1 MPKQWVIPD
10 IHGCNLSLRSL
21 VESQI
26 VPAKDDRIF
35 FLGDFVDR
43 GPDSKGVLD
52 YVMGLQEQ
60 GYDILALKGNHEEFF
75 IKAWDEEK
83 DLKSFL
89 VFKQANNSK
98 IQWLKHGGIEAMKS
112 FGTDNLL
119 SVPGH
124 YIEWMRNLPLYH
136 ELDKFVLV
144 HAGLNFEAENP
155 YSDTHSMLWVREFKV
170 RPYKIAFRR
179 VIHGHVPV
187 SLDFIDL
194 TVKSG
199 SYPFI
204 DLDNGCYMSN
214 RSGFGN
220 LVALELGS
228 MDLKV
233 QPNIDME

>member
-26 VPAKDDRIF
+26 VPSKDDRIF

-43 GPDSKGVLD
+43 GPDSKGVLN

-60 GYDILALKGNHEEFF
+60 GYNILALKGNHEEFF
-75 IKAWDEEK
+75 VKSWDEEK
-83 DLKSFL
+83 ELKSFL
-89 VFKQANNSK
+89 VFKQANKSK
-98 IQWLKHGGIEAMKS
+98 NQWLKHGGIEAMLS
-112 FGTDNLL
+112 FGTDNLF

-144 HAGLNFEAENP
+144 HAGLNFELEDP
-155 YSDTHSMLWVREFKV
+155 FSDTESMLWVREFKA
-170 RPYKIAFRR
+170 RPHKIGFRR

-204 DLDNGCYMSN
+204 DLDNGCYMNN

>member
-10 IHGCNLSLRSL
+10 IHGCYLSLRTL

-26 VPAKDDRIF
+26 VPSKDDRIF

-52 YVMGLQEQ
+52 YVIGLQEQ
-60 GYDILALKGNHEEFF
+60 GYNILALKGNHEDFF
-75 IKAWDEEK
+75 VKAWDEEK

-89 VFKQANNSK
+89 VFKQANKSK
-98 IQWLKHGGIEAMKS
+98 NQWLKHGGIEAMQS

-155 YSDTHSMLWVREFKV
+155 YSDTHSMLWMREFKV
-170 RPYKIAFRR
+170 RPHKIAFRR

-194 TVKSG
+194 TIKSG

-228 MDLKV
+228 MELKV

>member
-10 IHGCNLSLRSL
+10 IHGCKRSL
-21 VESQI
+21 ISLIETQI
-26 VPAKDDRIF
+26 VPSKEDMLY

-60 GYDILALKGNHEEFF
+60 GYNIVALKGNHEEFF
-75 IKAWDEEK
+75 VNSYDEEK
-83 DLKSFL
+83 EIKSFL
-89 VFKQANNSK
+89 FFKQANKSK
-98 IQWLKHGGIEAMKS
+98 TQWLKHGGEEAMQS
-112 FGTDNLL
+112 FGTENMLDI
-119 SVPGH
+119 PEH

-136 ELDKFVLV
+136 LLDKYVLV
-144 HAGLNFEAENP
+144 HAGLNFEIPDPFE
-155 YSDTHSMLWVREFKV
+155 DTQTMLWVREFKV
-170 RPYKIAFRR
+170 KSYKIGFRK

-194 TVKSG
+194 TIKSP

-214 RSGFGN
+214 RAGFGN
-220 LVALELGS
+220 LLALELGA
-228 MDLKV
+228 MELKI
-233 QPNIDME
+233 QPNIDMD

>member
-1 MPKQWVIPD
+1 MSKQWVIPD
-10 IHGCNLSLRSL
+10 IHGCNRSLRSL
-21 VESQI
+21 IETQI
-26 VPAKDDRIF
+26 VPSKDDRIF

-52 YVMGLQEQ
+52 YVMGLQQQ
-60 GYDILALKGNHEEFF
+60 GYLVVALKGNHEEFF
-75 IKAWDEEK
+75 VKAWDEEK
-83 DLKSFL
+83 EVKSFL
-89 VFKQANNSK
+89 VFRQINRSKQ
-98 IQWLKHGGIEAMKS
+98 QWLKHGGVQAMES

-119 SVPGH
+119 AVPEH

-144 HAGLNFEAENP
+144 HAGLNFEIEDP
-155 YSDTHSMLWVREFKV
+155 FSDEETMLWVREFKV
-170 RPYKIAFRR
+170 RPHKIAFRR

-194 TVKSG
+194 TVKSAM
-199 SYPFI
+199 YPFI
-204 DLDNGCYMSN
+204 DLDNGCYMNN

-220 LVALELGS
+220 LLGLELGS

-233 QPNIDME
+233 QPNIDMD

>member
-10 IHGCNLSLRSL
+10 IHGCFRSLRSL
-21 VESQI
+21 VETHI

-52 YVMGLQEQ
+52 YVMGLEAQ
-60 GYDILALKGNHEEFF
+60 GYNIVALKGNHEEFF
-75 IKAWDEEK
+75 VKAWDEEK
-83 DLKSFL
+83 TLKNFL
-89 VFKQANNSK
+89 FFKQANK
-98 IQWLKHGGIEAMKS
+98 AKLQWLKHGGVEAMES
-112 FGTDNLL
+112 FAVEKMLNI
-119 SVPGH
+119 PEH

-144 HAGLNFEAENP
+144 HAGLNFDIP
-155 YSDTHSMLWVREFKV
+155 DPFQDTQTMLWVREFKV
-170 RPYKIAFRR
+170 RSYKIGYRR

-194 TVKSG
+194 TVNSPG
-199 SYPFI
+199 YPFI

-220 LVALELGS
+220 LLALELDS
-228 MDLKV
+228 MELKV

>member
-1 MPKQWVIPD
+1 MYKQWVIPD
-10 IHGCNLSLRSL
+10 IHGCNRSLRAL
-21 VESQI
+21 VESHI
-26 VPAKDDRIF
+26 VPSKDDQLF

-60 GYDILALKGNHEEFF
+60 GYNILALKGNHEDFF
-75 IKAWDEEK
+75 VKSWDEERE
-83 DLKSFL
+83 LKSFL
-89 VFKQANNSK
+89 GFKQANK
-98 IQWLKHGGIEAMKS
+98 AKTQWLKHGGIQAMQS

-119 SVPGH
+119 SVPEH
-124 YIEWMRNLPLYH
+124 YIKWMRNLPLYH
-136 ELDKFVLV
+136 ELEKFVLV
-144 HAGLNFEAENP
+144 HAGMNFEAENP
-155 YSDTHSMLWVREFKV
+155 FADTETMLWIREFKV
-170 RPYKIAFRR
+170 RPHKIAFRR

-204 DLDNGCYMSN
+204 DLDNGCYMNN

-220 LVALELGS
+220 LVALELLS
-228 MDLKV
+228 MELKV
-233 QPNIDME
+233 QPNIDMD

>member
-10 IHGCNLSLRSL
+10 IHGCFLSLRSL

-26 VPAKDDRIF
+26 VPSKDDRIF

-75 IKAWDEEK
+75 VKAWDEEK
-83 DLKSFL
+83 ELKSFL
-89 VFKQANNSK
+89 VFKQVNKSK
-98 IQWLKHGGIEAMKS
+98 NQWLKHGGTEAMQS

-119 SVPGH
+119 SVPAN

-155 YSDTHSMLWVREFKV
+155 YSDTQSMLWVREFKV
-170 RPYKIAFRR
+170 RPHKIGFRR

-204 DLDNGCYMSN
+204 DLDNGCYMNN

-233 QPNIDME
+233 QPNIDM

>member
-10 IHGCNLSLRSL
+10 IHGCNMSLRSL

-26 VPAKDDRIF
+26 VPSKDDRIF

-75 IKAWDEEK
+75 VKAWDEEK
-83 DLKSFL
+83 ELKSFL
-89 VFKQANNSK
+89 VFKQSNKSK
-98 IQWLKHGGIEAMKS
+98 NQWLKHGGIEAMQS

-136 ELDKFVLV
+136 ELDKFILV
-144 HAGLNFEAENP
+144 HAGLNFEAEDP
-155 YSDTHSMLWVREFKV
+155 FSDTQSMLWAREFKV
-170 RPYKIAFRR
+170 RPHKIAFRR

-228 MDLKV
+228 MELKV
-233 QPNIDME
+233 QPNIDMD